1 MIFEEFENFRNFQD
15 GQIDQH
21 TSNLG
26 GNLFTSDVSDKGEQ
40 QFTQNL
46 SLLIDI
52 QSQEFGKLGSQVV
65 DSKSGG
71 ILSNSRGNNLLLL
84 LLMSFALFVS
94 LVILDFSLS
103 STSISGTSGLAGT
116 TGMSLATSEGRSEVI
131 HGHHGGIRLLESSVG
146 EGERHALEGV
156 HIHHTSLHSS
166 SSLSV
171 QVFISSFSGLMES
184 DESISTFDVE
194 GTDFRDGGSFH
205 LGLLGIIGVFK
216 SDETRSSLLLA
227 VTLSPILNS
236 SAGDLTEM
244 SEGLLEVSFS
254 DFGLQVLDEKVGF
267 VAGNRVVSLEFS
279 ESFSTSLVPVGIKGA
294 FSTIEGLGVVVD
306 IGEGLL
312 GSFFILE
319 ADESREFAFGGVL
332 LDELGFDFTVFAK
345 DVINQLVDFS
355 FSLVKGEVLNI
366 DVSSGSGGGS
376 SVLGNEGRELEF
388 TFSKSA
394 VLEDLKSGFSVF
406 FLFELD
412 ITVSQVLSFR
422 VGGNSSADDGTNL
435 REVVV
440 EVLNSDVGAKV
451 LDEDVGISRKV
462 SDVSLEH
469 NSNIFSA
476 ELFILSILS
485 GRVSISGVDEVD
497 ETKTTGFTGSG
508 VSHDSDEMDRSELG
522 EEIV

>member
-1 MIFEEFENFRNFQD
+1 VVFEEFENFRDFQD

-21 TSNLG
+21 TSDLG
-26 GNLFTSDVSDKGEQ
+26 GNLFTSDVLDKGEQ

-46 SLLIDI
+46 SLSINI
-52 QSQEFGKLGSQVV
+52 QSQEFRKLGSQVV
-65 DSKSGG
+65 DSKSGSV
-71 ILSNSRGNNLLLL
+71 LSNSGSSNLL

-103 STSISGTSGLAGT
+103 ASVSISGSSLLAGT
-116 TGMSLATSEGRSEVI
+116 SGMSLTTSEGRSEVI
-131 HGHHGGIRLLESSVG
+131 HGHHGRIRLLESSVG
-146 EGERHALEGV
+146 EGERHALEDV
-156 HIHHTSLHSS
+156 HIHHTGLHSS

-171 QVFISSFSGLMES
+171 QVFISSFSGLVEG
-184 DESISTFDVE
+184 DESISSFNIE
-194 GTDFRDGGSFH
+194 GTDFGDGRGFH

-216 SDETRSSLLLA
+216 SDETRSGLLLA
-227 VTLSPILNS
+227 ISLSPVLDS

-267 VAGNRVVSLEFS
+267 VAGDGVVSLEFT
-279 ESFSTSLVPVGIKGA
+279 ESFSTSLVPVGIQGA
-294 FSTIEGLGVVVD
+294 FSTVEGLGVVIDV
-306 IGEGLL
+306 GESLL

-394 VLEDLKSGFSVF
+394 VLEDLESVFSVF
-406 FLFELD
+406 LLFELD
-412 ITVSQVLSFR
+412 ITISQVLSFR
-422 VGGNSSADDGTNL
+422 VGGNSSADDGANL

-440 EVLNSDVGAKV
+440 EVLNGNVRAKV
-451 LDEDVGISRKV
+451 LDEDVGISREV

-469 NSNIFSA
+469 NSNVFSA

-485 GRVSISGVDEVD
+485 GRVSISGIDEVD
-497 ETKTTGFTGSG
+497 ETKTTGFAGSG